1 MINAAVLTISDTRSL
16 ADDQSG
22 KAVQE
27 LLPQDKYELAGYEI
41 VKDDIKQIEK
51 RLRYFSHDLKVDL
64 VLTNGGTG
72 LGPRDVTPEAT
83 RLVIDKEIPG
93 IAEMMRMEGIKKTN
107 RAVLSRSVA
116 GLTGQTLIINLPG
129 SPAGA
134 RESLEIILAIIPH
147 ALNMVQGKKHNT

>member
-1 MINAAVLTISDTRSL
+1 MINVAVLTISDTRTV

-41 VKDDIKQIEK
+41 VKDDIKQIEN
-51 RLRYFSHDLKVDL
+51 RLRYFSQDLKVDL

-116 GLTGQTLIINLPG
+116 GLTGHTLII
-129 SPAGA
+129 
-134 RESLEIILAIIPH
+134 
-147 ALNMVQGKKHNT
+147 